1 MPIPKRWSKP
11 TKAKSAPE
19 KPGVYEW
26 ANSKKE
32 IVKIGEGENLN
43 ERLGEQMPSIPKDV
57 KYIRLLET
65 KVHEKLEQQMLE
77 QFKKEHGKLPKY
89 NERIG

>member
-1 MPIPKRWSKP
+1 MSIPKRWSKLS
-11 TKAKSAPE
+11 KAKSAPP
-19 KPGVYEW
+19 KPGVYEL
-26 ANSKKE
+26 ANVKKQ

-43 ERLGEQMPSIPKDV
+43 ERLRGQIPSLPKDV
-57 KYIRLLET
+57 KHIRLLPT
-65 KVHEKLEQQMLE
+65 KVHKKVEKQMLE